1 MLRRRLR
8 EFWKSANFWVVMGL
22 SEDATVRD
30 WNISILR
37 VVENCD
43 SEACESIFQIHF
55 LFSRNVVK

>member
-1 MLRRRLR
+1 
-8 EFWKSANFWVVMGL
+8 MGL